1 LSAAAGRLIHAGFL
15 ALGVALGGCA
25 FMPQDYPRLNE
36 VRAERAL
43 VRADGPIARHAP
55 GELLGADEVL
65 GRAGAARDT
74 LDDPAVVDH
83 LAYLARQRLA
93 IARESARLREALE
106 EVRALELQA
115 RGTPATP
122 L

>member
-1 LSAAAGRLIHAGFL
+1 LSAAAVRLARTAFL
-15 ALGVALGGCA
+15 LLGAALGGCA
-25 FMPQDYPRLNE
+25 FVPHDYPRLNE

-43 VRADGPIARHAP
+43 VHSDGPIARHAP

-65 GRAGAARDT
+65 ARAGTARDT

-106 EVRALELQA
+106 EVRALEAQGSGSRSSAL
-115 RGTPATP
+115 
-122 L
+122 